1 MNFGPTREA
10 FEQLINNIATSSS
23 AETDDIVQ
31 RLRRRE
37 PIERILSSSAPGST
51 PNRSPGAME
60 TSAPGSEQMHPVYHA
75 RPMAG
80 NSLAPPL
87 APPMEHG
94 SRDSPGG
101 PDDHRWTQVTEDK
114 EFIDHLLDV
123 YFMWQHAFFQN
134 FPEDL
139 FRGDYEEGN
148 TQYCSR
154 VLLNA
159 ICAAGC
165 LLSDRPE
172 SRGDQ
177 NDPTTAGAGF
187 FEEGMR
193 LLNQSDRSSIPTT
206 AGVFIL
212 SHVEGYRARLGAMW
226 GLVGRSARMAIDLG
240 LHLRNDKQPF
250 DQMSPE
256 DQKYELGRIHAFW
269 GCFISDQ

>member
-1 MNFGPTREA
+1 M
-10 FEQLINNIATSSS
+10 
-23 AETDDIVQ
+23 
-31 RLRRRE
+31 
-37 PIERILSSSAPGST
+37 
-51 PNRSPGAME
+51 
-60 TSAPGSEQMHPVYHA
+60 SE
-75 RPMAG
+75 
-80 NSLAPPL
+80 NSLAPALYPTPAL
-87 APPMEHG
+87 GRRE
-94 SRDSPGG
+94 SSTG
-101 PDDHRWTQVTEDK
+101 PDGLRWTQVTEDR

-134 FPEDL
+134 FPEEL
-139 FRGDYEEGN
+139 FRQDYQSGN
-148 TQYCSR
+148 SKYCSR

-172 SRGDQ
+172 ARGDQ

-193 LLNQSDRSSIPTT
+193 LLNHSDRSSIPTI

-240 LHLRNDKQPF
+240 LHLRNEKSTIEK
-250 DQMSPE
+250 MNGE
-256 DQKYELGRIHAFW
+256 ELKYERCRIHAFW
-269 GCFISDQ
+269 GCFVSDQ